1 MKQKSNEMKANQFK
15 CVIRKQG
22 VNGAK
27 SETKKKKILLQNVLI
42 YNHDSYALKKENDEF
57 PLPF

>member
-27 SETKKKKILLQNVLI
+27 SETKKKNSFIECFNL
-42 YNHDSYALKKENDEF
+42 
-57 PLPF
+57 

>member
-27 SETKKKKILLQNVLI
+27 SETKKKKKFF
-42 YNHDSYALKKENDEF
+42 YRMF
-57 PLPF
+57 

>member
-27 SETKKKKILLQNVLI
+27 SETKKKK
-42 YNHDSYALKKENDEF
+42 KKNSFIECFN
-57 PLPF
+57 L